1 MCAVFLKRA
10 KPNMY
15 PEKYAS
21 PRSSI
26 PQLWV
31 RETSEKIQTVLYPM
45 QNRPI
50 HVFLGS
56 RTSENEAM
64 SMKIICF
71 VTFAEIL
78 GDPFDKILAFPL
90 DFLSKC
96 TGEQVA
102 GP

>member
-1 MCAVFLKRA
+1 
-10 KPNMY
+10 
-15 PEKYAS
+15 
-21 PRSSI
+21 
-26 PQLWV
+26 
-31 RETSEKIQTVLYPM
+31 M

-50 HVFLGS
+50 HPFLGS

-78 GDPFDKILAFPL
+78 GDPFGKILAFPL

-102 GP
+102 GPKNAPWGRERDSSIQWNNCDP